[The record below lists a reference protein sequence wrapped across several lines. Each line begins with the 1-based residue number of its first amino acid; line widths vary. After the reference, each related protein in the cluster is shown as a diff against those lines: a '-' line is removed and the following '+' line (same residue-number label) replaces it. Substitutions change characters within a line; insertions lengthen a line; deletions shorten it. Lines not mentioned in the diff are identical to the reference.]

1 MDPAA
6 IIALIIHYRYWI
18 VFPLACFEGPILAF
32 IVGTLIA
39 LGYFNPIVVYMV
51 LILGDVIPDAIYY
64 FLGRYGENKPF
75 VKRIIEKA
83 GVSSEHFD
91 VLRRLWYKHTA
102 KTMFFTKVAYGLST
116 PLLVSGGFVR
126 VPFSKFFLYSLGMSF
141 LQYAVFL
148 SLGYYFSNS
157 FQLVSKS
164 FERIQIFIAAVV
176 IVAAAYYIFTI
187 YMRKKLLEVEKRE
200 EGMQG

>member
-1 MDPAA
+1 MV
-6 IIALIIHYRYWI
+6 W
-18 VFPLACFEGPILAF
+18 V
-32 IVGTLIA
+32 VG
-39 LGYFNPIVVYMV
+39 
-51 LILGDVIPDAIYY
+51 
-64 FLGRYGENKPF
+64 
-75 VKRIIEKA
+75 
-83 GVSSEHFD
+83 
-91 VLRRLWYKHTA
+91 
-102 KTMFFTKVAYGLST
+102 
-116 PLLVSGGFVR
+116 GGFVR